1 MCPKPDYLRICN
13 WKENG
18 KVETGGKGF
27 ATVAVGF
34 VLHFGVFIF
43 LKERLV

>member
-1 MCPKPDYLRICN
+1 MCPKPDYLGICN

-18 KVETGGKGF
+18 KVETGGRGF
-27 ATVAVGF
+27 AAVAVGF
-34 VLHFGVFIF
+34 VLLFDVFIF